1 MKKILLVLLLFLTA
15 LKLFFVSPV
24 FAATTTTLSPAE
36 DTWVS
41 DSDVT
46 FVGKVGAR
54 SGQFLDWTIS
64 NYSWSYVSP
73 GAQNPL
79 ADFWSQIRNIVY
91 AFFAIFILIT
101 AFIMIISRGRNITVM
116 RFVPR
121 FVLIILLV
129 TFSFALIQFIYQII
143 DVIQGF
149 FLKNP
154 DGAGFISQKNLLSI
168 SFKYQDFLGYRK
180 YGVAFDESA
189 FISILLVKLTAAT
202 YYVMSGV
209 LLIRKII
216 LWFFIIISP
225 IFPLLLLYAPI
236 RNTGKI
242 WVGEFF
248 RWLLYGPLFAI
259 FLAGLVG
266 IWRSSA
272 NIPLNFAKNSDVIYP
287 TAINILLGGPQQTLS
302 LTNSVNNKDTFA
314 LYIVALLMLWVVIIL
329 PFLLLQIFL
338 DYLKT
343 FSLNENSTVRQ
354 LLERGSSFISKPPP
368 SSPPGTPPSSHQP
381 SGMARAIPF
390 SSKISI
396 PEIKTQS
403 INANVA
409 NLRSMQSDV
418 MRLTNISL
426 PTMRDIAKFETA
438 SISTNMDKRAEL
450 AKYHETLER
459 IADPKKISSSIERQK
474 FTSIKDKLVQEGQKG
489 NNFANSVLTAANAIN
504 KPEEV
509 VQAQKETFRL
519 NTALQKL
526 ANPNSANI
534 QERQKLLTVKDQL
547 KKAQEAGDPLAISV
561 LNAMQRE
568 NVDESLKEKLKEAK
582 DKGNSVASMV
592 LEEAGLTDISNLSA
606 GPFPVVN
613 RVQQVSLD
621 DYESVR
627 KMWEENYQ
635 HLEPPKQQDRNEW
648 INNDVNKITE
658 AINLLVSTD
667 PQNVKKGMESVGN
680 ILPFLLI
687 GGFSQTEVI
696 AYLKAKLEAAKSIV
710 GKLKQN
716 QEEEDTMLGVREKE
730 EKAKEMTEKAEISEG
745 PEKDLS

>member
-24 FAATTTTLSPAE
+24 FAATTTTLPPAE

-248 RWLLYGPLFAI
+248 RWLLYGP
-259 FLAGLVG
+259 
-266 IWRSSA
+266 
-272 NIPLNFAKNSDVIYP
+272 
-287 TAINILLGGPQQTLS
+287 
-302 LTNSVNNKDTFA
+302 
-314 LYIVALLMLWVVIIL
+314 
-329 PFLLLQIFL
+329 
-338 DYLKT
+338 
-343 FSLNENSTVRQ
+343 
-354 LLERGSSFISKPPP
+354 
-368 SSPPGTPPSSHQP
+368 
-381 SGMARAIPF
+381 
-390 SSKISI
+390 
-396 PEIKTQS
+396 
-403 INANVA
+403 
-409 NLRSMQSDV
+409 
-418 MRLTNISL
+418 
-426 PTMRDIAKFETA
+426 
-438 SISTNMDKRAEL
+438 
-450 AKYHETLER
+450 
-459 IADPKKISSSIERQK
+459 
-474 FTSIKDKLVQEGQKG
+474 
-489 NNFANSVLTAANAIN
+489 
-504 KPEEV
+504 
-509 VQAQKETFRL
+509 
-519 NTALQKL
+519 
-526 ANPNSANI
+526 
-534 QERQKLLTVKDQL
+534 
-547 KKAQEAGDPLAISV
+547 
-561 LNAMQRE
+561 
-568 NVDESLKEKLKEAK
+568 
-582 DKGNSVASMV
+582 
-592 LEEAGLTDISNLSA
+592 
-606 GPFPVVN
+606 
-613 RVQQVSLD
+613 
-621 DYESVR
+621 
-627 KMWEENYQ
+627 
-635 HLEPPKQQDRNEW
+635 
-648 INNDVNKITE
+648 
-658 AINLLVSTD
+658 
-667 PQNVKKGMESVGN
+667 
-680 ILPFLLI
+680 
-687 GGFSQTEVI
+687 
-696 AYLKAKLEAAKSIV
+696 
-710 GKLKQN
+710 
-716 QEEEDTMLGVREKE
+716 
-730 EKAKEMTEKAEISEG
+730 
-745 PEKDLS
+745 